1 MNKETEQPEVH
12 VKVRSYGLTELGL
25 LYNPSLQPDSAAKAI
40 KRWIAFN
47 KDLTTALQQSGWL
60 QRPAQVYTFADV
72 TDIQVSG
79 RALRI
84 EN

>member
-25 LYNPSLQPDSAAKAI
+25 LYNPSLQPRFGSESHQALDC
-40 KRWIAFN
+40 
-47 KDLTTALQQSGWL
+47 LQQGPDNRL
-60 QRPAQVYTFADV
+60 AAIRLAQRPAQVYTFADA

>member
-1 MNKETEQPEVH
+1 MNKETEQSEVH

-47 KDLTTALQQSGWL
+47 KDLTTALQQSGWRKGQRMFTPL
-60 QRPAQVYTFADV
+60 QTQQIFRFLGEP
-72 TDIQVSG
+72 
-79 RALRI
+79 
-84 EN
+84 

>member
-1 MNKETEQPEVH
+1 MNKETEQSEVH

-47 KDLTTALQQSGWL
+47 KDLTTALQQSGW
-60 QRPAQVYTFADV
+60 RKRSAQVYTA
-72 TDIQVSG
+72 TDATDFQVSG

>member
-47 KDLTTALQQSGWL
+47 KDRLA
-60 QRPAQVYTFADV
+60 QRPAQVYTFADA

>member
-47 KDLTTALQQSGWL
+47 KDLTTA
-60 QRPAQVYTFADV
+60 
-72 TDIQVSG
+72 
-79 RALRI
+79 
-84 EN
+84 

>member
-47 KDLTTALQQSGWL
+47 KDLTAALQQSGWRKGQRKGQRKFTPL
-60 QRPAQVYTFADV
+60 QTQQIFRFLGEP
-72 TDIQVSG
+72 
-79 RALRI
+79 
-84 EN
+84 

>member
-47 KDLTTALQQSGWL
+47 KDLTTALQQSGWRKASASL
-60 QRPAQVYTFADV
+60 HLCRRNRY
-72 TDIQVSG
+72 SG
-79 RALRI
+79 FWESL

>member
-47 KDLTTALQQSGWL
+47 KDLTAVLQQSGWRKGQRKFTPL
-60 QRPAQVYTFADV
+60 QTQQIFRFLGEP
-72 TDIQVSG
+72 
-79 RALRI
+79 
-84 EN
+84 